1 MCTLY
6 AKSLKMIKARP
17 FYVSDKC
24 KNHRNC
30 VNELACPAFYVE
42 NEKVKID
49 PDMCVGCAVCA
60 QICPENA
67 ILPLKNKIM
76 KKIIIGVMG
85 GGSASDK
92 NMENARQLGRLIA
105 ESGWVLLNG
114 GRNAGIME
122 ASARGAKEAEGL
134 TIGILP
140 DKNGSRASNYID
152 IQIRTGAND
161 ARNYYN
167 VLSSDVIV
175 ACNGRAGTISEISL
189 ALKIKKML
197 F

>member
-1 MCTLY
+1 
-6 AKSLKMIKARP
+6 
-17 FYVSDKC
+17 
-24 KNHRNC
+24 
-30 VNELACPAFYVE
+30 
-42 NEKVKID
+42 
-49 PDMCVGCAVCA
+49 
-60 QICPENA
+60 
-67 ILPLKNKIM
+67 M

-92 NMENARQLGRLIA
+92 NMENARQLGKLIA

-114 GRNAGIME
+114 GRNTGIME

-189 ALKIKKML
+189 ALKNKKNVILMDFDLGSVFFEYELEGILHKVKSPDEAVRKIKKIL
-197 F
+197 NQ